1 MQPFDSGSTTMSLNH
16 TGASAGVANDD
27 ARSYER
33 AQEHKAANRGVKVE
47 PWPPVSLSRSV
58 ILLFAAASGLAVAN
72 VYFAHPLLDIMADD
86 LGLSRTSVG
95 MIVATTQ
102 VGYGLGLILLVPLGD
117 LVDRRRLVVGQSLL
131 SALALVAVGFSSSSG
146 MLLASMAATGLLA
159 VATQAFVAY
168 AASLTPPSERGQV
181 VGVVTSGIVLGILL
195 ARTIAGT
202 LADLAGWRAVYLVSA
217 VLTLAMTALLW
228 KLLPAQ
234 QTIRP
239 RSTYVRLISSLFTLV
254 VQEPVL
260 RIRGVIAL
268 LIFANV
274 TTLLTP
280 LVLPLSAPP
289 FSLSHTEI
297 GLFGF
302 AGAAGALGASR
313 AGVWVDRGLGQRT
326 TGVALTLMLL
336 AWIPIALLPQSILWL
351 IVGVILIDFGL
362 QAVHVTNQGMI
373 YRVRPEAQ
381 SRLTALYMVFY
392 SLGSAIGSSASTLV
406 YAQAGWP
413 GICLTGAAISV
424 LTFVFWGVTLPKPP
438 TIAES
443 DRGGGNLPGPSRIHQ
458 HR

>member
-1 MQPFDSGSTTMSLNH
+1 MQPIDSGSTTMSMNR
-16 TGASAGVANDD
+16 TGAPIGVANDA
-27 ARSYER
+27 AR
-33 AQEHKAANRGVKVE
+33 AHGMTQQVKPANNGARVE
-47 PWPPVSLSRSV
+47 PQPLASLSRSV

-86 LGLSRTSVG
+86 LGLSRANVG
-95 MIVATTQ
+95 MVVALTQ

-117 LVDRRRLVVGQSLL
+117 VVDRRRLVVGQSLL
-131 SALALVAVGFSSSSG
+131 SVLTLVAVASSSNSG

-195 ARTIAGT
+195 ARTVAGT

-217 VLTLAMTALLW
+217 VLTLVMTALLL

-234 QTIRP
+234 QTTKP
-239 RSTYVRLISSLFTLV
+239 RSPYVRLITSLLTLV

-260 RIRGVIAL
+260 HIRGVIAM

-297 GLFGF
+297 GLFGL

-313 AGVWVDRGLGQRT
+313 AGVWVDRGYGQRT

-351 IVGVILIDFGL
+351 IAGVIVIDFGL

-381 SRLTALYMVFY
+381 SRLTAIYMVFY
-392 SLGSAIGSSASTLV
+392 SLGSAIGSFTSTMV
-406 YAQAGWP
+406 YAHAGWS
-413 GICLTGAAISV
+413 GVCLTGAGLSILTLAFWVITSPKTPAAATHAIHS
-424 LTFVFWGVTLPKPP
+424 T
-438 TIAES
+438 
-443 DRGGGNLPGPSRIHQ
+443 
-458 HR
+458 